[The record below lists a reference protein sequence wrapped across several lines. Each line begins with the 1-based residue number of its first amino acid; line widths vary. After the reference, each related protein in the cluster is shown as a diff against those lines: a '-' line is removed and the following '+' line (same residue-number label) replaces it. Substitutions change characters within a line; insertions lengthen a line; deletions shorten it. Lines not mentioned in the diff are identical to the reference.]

1 MPLSR
6 LDNFLKNVRGNVLY
20 VDPNGLDAT
29 DSVENTGNSASRPF
43 LSIQRALIE
52 AARFSYQVGNDND
65 RFAQTTIV
73 LTPAE
78 YFVDNR
84 PGWIPDGSIFY
95 QRNGSTTSS
104 FPELTTA
111 SNFDLNDSDNVLARL
126 NSIYGGIIV
135 PRGVSIVSADARK
148 TKIRPKYVPDPANGN
163 IETSAVFRLTGG
175 SYIEGVTILDGD
187 PYGSVYKNYGTNT
200 FVPNYSHHKL
210 TAFEYADG
218 VNATDIDDSF
228 LTFYSSRTDLDMYYE
243 KVGLLYGSKSG
254 REISPDYPSTGVDI
268 QTKIDEYRIVAP
280 LSGRAGI
287 STITSSGTTVTVTL
301 TDEIDGINVDT
312 NVVVSGVSD
321 DAYNGTFVVEAVTTT
336 NDNGTKVFQY
346 EAATAPTDTSPTVA
360 GTAVELLVDSVTSSS
375 PYIIQTTVKSAY
387 GLCGVFADGSKV
399 SGFKSILL
407 NEFSGIGLQNDENA
421 FLRFNETS
429 GSFDDSASV
438 SNLSSDPNA
447 VYKPAY
453 YNYFI
458 KVTNK
463 AFAQVVS

>member
-84 PGWIPDGSIFY
+84 PGWIPDGSIFR

-111 SNFDLNDSDNVLARL
+111 SNFDLNDSDNALVRL
-126 NSIYGGIIV
+126 NSIYGGVIV
-135 PRGVSIVSADARK
+135 PRGVSIVSSDPKK
-148 TKIRPKYVPDPANGN
+148 TKIRPKYVPDPTNSN

-187 PYGSVYKNYGTNT
+187 PYGSVYKNYGTTT
-200 FVPNYSHHKL
+200 FVPNFSHHKL

-228 LTFYSSRTDLDMYYE
+228 LTFYTSRTDLDMYYE
-243 KVGLLYGSKSG
+243 KVGLLYGS
-254 REISPDYPSTGVDI
+254 
-268 QTKIDEYRIVAP
+268 
-280 LSGRAGI
+280 
-287 STITSSGTTVTVTL
+287 
-301 TDEIDGINVDT
+301 
-312 NVVVSGVSD
+312 
-321 DAYNGTFVVEAVTTT
+321 
-336 NDNGTKVFQY
+336 
-346 EAATAPTDTSPTVA
+346 
-360 GTAVELLVDSVTSSS
+360 
-375 PYIIQTTVKSAY
+375 
-387 GLCGVFADGSKV
+387 
-399 SGFKSILL
+399 
-407 NEFSGIGLQNDENA
+407 
-421 FLRFNETS
+421 
-429 GSFDDSASV
+429 
-438 SNLSSDPNA
+438 
-447 VYKPAY
+447 
-453 YNYFI
+453 
-458 KVTNK
+458 
-463 AFAQVVS
+463 